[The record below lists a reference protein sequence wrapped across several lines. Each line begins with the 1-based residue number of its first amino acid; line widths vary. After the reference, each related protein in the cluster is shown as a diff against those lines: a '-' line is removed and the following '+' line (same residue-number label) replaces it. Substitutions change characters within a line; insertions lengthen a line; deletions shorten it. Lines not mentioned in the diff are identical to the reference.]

1 MGALTEVEIFDCMA
15 TNLAVAADCCDQM
28 AVRPLR
34 GPAYIKFREACAN
47 VEGACRQA
55 SQWRS
60 DTRWLPIG
68 LMMEQCHQ
76 FVLKWI
82 TGFKVNPGRPRVA
95 LSERDKHPKFVKMAE
110 NLRFA
115 AEGMKILKDGKTG
128 KIGMILPD
136 TSRGPTRTQGRPMQV
151 LLPDGMASRPS
162 GLIVPREAA

>member
-15 TNLAVAADCCDQM
+15 TNLALAADCCDQM
-28 AVRPLR
+28 ATRPTR
-34 GPAYIKFREACAN
+34 GVPFIKFREACAN

-60 DTRWLPIG
+60 DTRWLPMG
-68 LMMEQCHQ
+68 LMMEKCHQ
-76 FVLKWI
+76 LALKWI
-82 TGFKVNPGRPRVA
+82 TGLKVEPRRPRIAV
-95 LSERDKHPKFVKMAE
+95 SERDKHQGFVKMAE

-115 AEGMKILKDGKTG
+115 AEAMEILKNSKTG

-151 LLPDGMASRPS
+151 LLPEGMSARPS